1 MAGRDSF
8 RLCETKAEQVL
19 REAGITSLPVDPFL
33 IAETQGIVV
42 KAKPSSS
49 PGVSGMLVQHGDEF
63 GILYATHIQSEGFQ
77 RFSVGHELGHFFL
90 DGHIDHVL
98 PLGQTIHESRSGFV
112 SKDKYEMEADHFSAG
127 LLMPRPLF
135 TKAMASLSGGL
146 RAIETLA
153 SVCRTSLTATAIR
166 YTQYGDVPVAVVMT
180 TGQAVDF
187 CFVSE
192 KLFSLD
198 SDIQPL
204 PKGSSI
210 PRATET
216 RKFNEQQNRVE
227 RGERVERDVFL
238 QDWFGGRLKLDAREE
253 VIGLGNYGK
262 TLTVISVLDSFDGG
276 EQQEEDE
283 DAGLEESWTPRF
295 RR

>member
-1 MAGRDSF
+1 MMAGRDSF

-42 KAKPSSS
+42 RAKPSSS

-63 GILYATHIQSEGFQ
+63 GILYATHIQNEGFQ

-112 SKDKYEMEADHFSAG
+112 SKDKYELEADHFSAG

-135 TKAMASLSGGL
+135 TRAIASLSGGL
-146 RAIETLA
+146 LAIETLA

-166 YTQYGDVPVAVVMT
+166 YTQCGDVPVAVIMT
-180 TGQAVDF
+180 TGQNVDF
-187 CFVSE
+187 CFVSQT
-192 KLFSLD
+192 LFELNG
-198 SDIQPL
+198 DIQPL
-204 PKGSSI
+204 PKGCTI

-216 RKFNEQQNRVE
+216 RRFNEQQNKVE
-227 RGERVERDVFL
+227 RGDRFEGEVGI
-238 QDWFGGRLKLDAREE
+238 QDWFGGSGKHLLREE
-253 VIGLGNYGK
+253 IIGLGSYGK
-262 TLTVISVLDSFDGG
+262 SLTVLSIIDCGSDDD
-276 EQQEEDE
+276 EEE
-283 DAGLEESWTPRF
+283 ELEESWTPRF
-295 RR
+295 